1 MTAAIRFS
9 HVCKRYDLGLTRT
22 SAPAVVMQ
30 WIKRGVGHES
40 DSTRGRKSFWALN
53 DVSFEL
59 KTGESLALIGPN
71 GAGKSTILKLLARI
85 TRPTSGQAEVNGR
98 LSALIE
104 LGAGFHPDLTGRE
117 NIYLNGTILGLSR
130 GDITR
135 RLDEIVAFSELE
147 PFIDTPVKRYSSG
160 MTVRLGFAVASCIEP
175 DILLVDE
182 VLAVGDA
189 SFRQK
194 CIQRIKQLLDDGTS
208 LVFVSHDMGLVKA
221 VCDTGIYLEH
231 GMVQEAGAIGAVID
245 TYNRALDKQ
254 RSSKLHVE
262 DGSSAGLPSGVEIT
276 GVDFLDGDGSPTEV
290 FVNGETAEMRIRYVA
305 YHAIGKANALVRIY
319 RSDGLSCCIMR
330 THLDRFPITLEHG
343 EGTISLILDPMQ
355 LYAGTYYASVWIMNA
370 EDADGIA
377 QATSGW
383 FEVRNR
389 ISGREAHDGVFEP
402 MRSWRH
408 DPYPVRLL
416 EASPVAETAALA

>member
-1 MTAAIRFS
+1 MTASIRFS

-22 SAPAVVMQ
+22 SAPTVVMQ
-30 WIKRGVGHES
+30 WIKRGLGRRP
-40 DSTRGRKSFWALN
+40 DSAAGKKSFWALN

-85 TRPTSGQAEVNGR
+85 TRPTSGQTEVNGR

-130 GDITR
+130 GNIAR

-194 CIQRIKQLLDDGTS
+194 CIQRIKELLDGGTS

-231 GMVQEAGAIGAVID
+231 GTVQEVGDIGEVID
-245 TYNRALDKQ
+245 TYNRALDRQ
-254 RSSKLHVE
+254 RSSKLRAE
-262 DGSSAGLPSGVEIT
+262 AGSSADLSSGVEIT
-276 GVDFLDGDGSPTEV
+276 AVDCLSGHGEPADIFT
-290 FVNGETAEMRIRYVA
+290 NGEQMEIRIRYVA
-305 YHAIGKANALVRIY
+305 YQTIGAANALVRIY
-319 RSDGLSCCIMR
+319 RCDGLSCCIMR
-330 THLDRFPITLEHG
+330 TYLDNFPIRLEHG
-343 EGTISLILDPMQ
+343 EGMISLILDPMQ
-355 LYAGTYYASVWIMNA
+355 LYAGTYYASVWIMDA
-370 EDADGIA
+370 EDAGGIT

-389 ISGREAHDGVFEP
+389 VSGRPAHDGVFEP
-402 MRSWRH
+402 VRSWRH
-408 DPYPVRLL
+408 EMYPTRMI
-416 EASPVAETAALA
+416 EAAPAADVAALP